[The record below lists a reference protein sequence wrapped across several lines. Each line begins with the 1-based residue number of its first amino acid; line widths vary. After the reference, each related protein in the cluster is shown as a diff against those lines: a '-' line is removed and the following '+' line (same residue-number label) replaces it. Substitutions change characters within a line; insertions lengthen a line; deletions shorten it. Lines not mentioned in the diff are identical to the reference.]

1 MNLESDRQPQRR
13 LHLSLPR
20 NICFSY
26 RMVHVG
32 ATENCVFDIMEEK
45 DSFSVAITQTVD
57 LCFRKAFRAKGKG
70 SLMEEE
76 YIDHLIAYFRGV

>member
-1 MNLESDRQPQRR
+1 

-20 NICFSY
+20 NFCFSY

-45 DSFSVAITQTVD
+45 DSLSVAITRTVD
-57 LCFRKAFRAKGKG
+57 LRLRKAFRAKGKG

-76 YIDHLIAYFRGV
+76 CVDHLIAYFGGV